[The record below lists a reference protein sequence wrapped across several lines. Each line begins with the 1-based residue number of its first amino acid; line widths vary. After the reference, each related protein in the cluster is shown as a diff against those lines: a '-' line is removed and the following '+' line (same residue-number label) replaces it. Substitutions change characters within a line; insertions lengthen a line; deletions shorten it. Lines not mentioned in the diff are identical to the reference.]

1 MTWNPYGETKFC
13 KKWWRRHLCRIWK
26 LVSVNSFIGLLSI
39 CSINIFTDT
48 NSWIFLTRIRSS
60 RWKSVKQ
67 PRLPN
72 LQFKHAT
79 KYVHYIL
86 LEAIRS
92 CIERFSHVRKLS
104 YRKYYFSNFSFFTK
118 IDILT
123 SSLAGFKISYAGDF
137 FWNGHLEWL
146 WKSLIKTLCWTY
158 VKIYYRFD
166 FLGAERKFSRS
177 MVFI

>member
-1 MTWNPYGETKFC
+1 MGNNHYKKTWNPYGETQFC
-13 KKWWRRHLCRIWK
+13 STRNKKWWRRYLCRIWK

-39 CSINIFTDT
+39 CSINIFADT

-92 CIERFSHVRKLS
+92 CIERFSHVRKLF
-104 YRKYYFSNFSFFTK
+104 YRKYSFSNFSFFTK

-123 SSLAGFKISYAGDF
+123 STLVGLEIAYAGDF
-137 FWNGHLEWL
+137 FLKWATR
-146 WKSLIKTLCWTY
+146 ITLKKLDKNFVLNLC
-158 VKIYYRFD
+158 
-166 FLGAERKFSRS
+166 
-177 MVFI
+177 

>member
-1 MTWNPYGETKFC
+1 MLSTFILQKNHVRVTWNPYGETQFC
-13 KKWWRRHLCRIWK
+13 STRNKKSWWRHFCRILN

-39 CSINIFTDT
+39 CSINICADT

-92 CIERFSHVRKLS
+92 CIERFSHVRKLFN
-104 YRKYYFSNFSFFTK
+104 RKYYFSNFSFF
-118 IDILT
+118 
-123 SSLAGFKISYAGDF
+123 S
-137 FWNGHLEWL
+137 
-146 WKSLIKTLCWTY
+146 KS
-158 VKIYYRFD
+158 IY
-166 FLGAERKFSRS
+166 
-177 MVFI
+177 